1 MKPIKAWWFGPDRL
15 PHNDGRPVVAGET
28 LTVNGPV
35 VLCEHG
41 LHGSTRI
48 LDALHYSKCCQLWRV
63 EIGGDVLRGDDKLA
77 GTERTALWCLDADST
92 LRRFAFLTALEI
104 LPANADQCIREY
116 LELADRATDDQR
128 AAAYRASYRAAYWA
142 ASTAAYTAASTAAYR
157 AAYWAASTAAYTAA
171 YRAAY
176 RAAEQVRQNRR
187 LTAMVMAEHRRRDDA

>member
-104 LPANADQCIREY
+104 LPANVDQCIREY

-128 AAAYRASYRAAYWA
+128 AAAYRA
-142 ASTAAYTAASTAAYR
+142 
-157 AAYWAASTAAYTAA
+157 AYWAASTAAYTAA
-171 YRAAY
+171 YWAAY

>member
-128 AAAYRASYRAAYWA
+128 AAAYRASSRAAYRASSRAAYWA
-142 ASTAAYTAASTAAYR
+142 A
-157 AAYWAASTAAYTAA
+157 YWAASTAA